1 MYDHKIYIFGNT
13 CRPQSGGCGIMEG
26 TEMKK
31 LINRF
36 FAIVSAA
43 CVCAA
48 VATAASADY
57 VYSLDDTR
65 VVDEIKADS
74 TEINDTEITLT
85 KDLGPSDAEDGIS
98 IRFALFNEYLE
109 ADYWNNPDV
118 RVSVDVKLETEG
130 ADVIG
135 YIPGFDNK
143 WKWVN
148 PSEFTVLPYGEWI
161 TITETG
167 EHFYEGF
174 KDNGPN
180 RFCFQ
185 VRTNWGAPAA
195 GEVTVSVKNFTIS
208 DSAGSVAVAPDE
220 SSDAAGDEIS
230 DTSSAV
236 SDETDS
242 ESAVVSDSSST
253 ASASMVIADAPD
265 EQITYTPVQ
274 PDAGKE
280 SAKVIII
287 VVVIAAVVVAGG
299 VIGYMIYKKRKYY

>member
-1 MYDHKIYIFGNT
+1 
-13 CRPQSGGCGIMEG
+13 
-26 TEMKK
+26 MKK
-31 LINRF
+31 LFNSI
-36 FAIVSAA
+36 IAA
-43 CVCAA
+43 AAAA
-48 VATAASADY
+48 VVSISLAVGASADY
-57 VYSLDDTR
+57 VYSFDDDR

-74 TEINDTEITLT
+74 KEINGTVMTLT
-85 KDLGPSDAEDGIS
+85 KDLGPSDSEDGIS
-98 IRFALFNEYLE
+98 VRFALFNEYLE

-118 RVSVDVKLETEG
+118 KVSVDVKLETEG

-148 PSEFTVLPYGEWI
+148 PSDFTTLPYGEWI

-195 GEVTVSVKNFTIS
+195 GVVTVSIKNFTIS
-208 DSAGSVAVAPDE
+208 DSAGSVVVEPETD
-220 SSDAAGDEIS
+220 DASS
-230 DTSSAV
+230 DTSEVSTSEVNDPAESDTSAST
-236 SDETDS
+236 SDETL
-242 ESAVVSDSSST
+242 SST
-253 ASASMVIADAPD
+253 PAATAATTSMVIADAPE
-265 EQITYTPVQ
+265 EQITYVPVQ

-280 SAKVIII
+280 SAMVIII
-287 VVVIAAVVVAGG
+287 IVVIAAVVVAGA
-299 VIGYMIYKKRKYY
+299 VVGYIIYKKRKYY